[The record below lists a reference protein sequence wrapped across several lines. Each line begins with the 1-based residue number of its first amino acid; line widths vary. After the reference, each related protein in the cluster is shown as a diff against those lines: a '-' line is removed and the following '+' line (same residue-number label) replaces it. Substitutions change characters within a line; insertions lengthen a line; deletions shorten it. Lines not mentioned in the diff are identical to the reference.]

1 VGPGSVVAERFEVNR
16 VAAQGGMATVFRAV
30 DRQTGRDV
38 ALKLLAASA
47 NDEGGRFAREARVLA
62 ELTHPGIVRYVA
74 HGITPDG
81 LCYLAMEWLEGET
94 LRQRLERKP
103 LTLAESLA
111 LVAAL
116 AEALA
121 EAHGRGVVHRDL
133 KPSNVFLPGGDA
145 TAAKLL
151 DFGIAHLARGT
162 RAATR
167 TGMMLGT
174 PGYMAPEQARGDRAV
189 DARVDVFALGTIL
202 FECVAG
208 RPAFLGEHPMALLAK
223 ILIEEPPRLR
233 AVRPD
238 APRSVEAL
246 VARMLSKDP
255 AGRPPDATAVLAELA
270 ELGPLEGSDATPEPA
285 RDSSLT
291 RGEQRLLTVVL
302 AGRMR
307 PETNPTLDA
316 GGGAAVHDE
325 RPTEL
330 VAPRARRDG
339 SDGLRASL
347 LDQTRDD
354 DLLVSLRAAAKPF
367 GGRLEMLAEG
377 SVVWTLAGSGVAT
390 DQARQ
395 AARGALALRAVL
407 AEAPIALATGRAVV
421 DEAGSA
427 GEVID
432 RAARML
438 ASAPASRAVR
448 LDETTAGLLDV
459 RFEVTG
465 DTRGLEL
472 VAERPEVPA
481 TRTLLGKPTPCVGR
495 ERELSTL
502 MAAYQESAHE
512 PVARAM
518 LVTAPPGTGKSRL
531 RHELLRRFA
540 ETDEPPEVWMGRG
553 DPMKAG
559 SPYAILAPALRRAA
573 AVVDGEPPHL
583 RQRKLRARV
592 SRNVRADDV
601 ARVAVFLGELVGVPF
616 PEEDYPPLRA
626 ARTDPQLMGDQIRRA
641 FVDFLDADLRERP
654 LVLILEDLHWGDL
667 LSVRLVD
674 AALRA
679 LAERPLF
686 VLALARPEVHDAFP
700 KLWAER
706 HLEELRLGPLTRRAA
721 EKLVR
726 EVLGTDV
733 EATVLERLVA
743 TADGNAFFLEELIRA
758 VREDGA
764 RILPDTVVAMVQARL
779 ERLEPEAR
787 RVLRAA
793 AIFGEVFWHN
803 GVAALLGDGGD
814 GDTGR
819 ARTRLDEWLESL
831 VERELVT
838 RRIET
843 RIAGEIEY
851 VFRHGLVREAAYA
864 MLTADDQRLGHRL
877 AAEFLE
883 RVGETDSM
891 SLAEHYERGG
901 EPLRAV
907 AWYRRAAQQA
917 LEGNDLEGALQRASH
932 GILASEAGA
941 LRGELRLIECEALQ
955 WLGEYAESMRAAK
968 DAVADLEPGS
978 AAWCSAMGLGAQAAS
993 KTSDHAWLVQIGEEL
1008 LARLP
1013 AAEPSLPSLADD
1025 DSPFSDDTPP
1035 PADANDQLFWMVSD
1049 VSLGGVEADI
1059 MAGLRAEAPLVVAAA
1074 RTASQ
1079 LYLHGKA
1086 PLANALVERIAPL
1099 HDRYRAAPEVLA
1111 WLDDAMAVRDLY
1123 SGDLGGYLT
1132 KKEEVVRC
1140 CAATGQERL
1149 ETLQRVRLG
1158 YACLEIG
1165 DYPRAVRELRAALT
1179 QAQAKGLH
1187 QATALAYHNLGLAL
1201 AREGALDEAREL
1213 EEEAVRAFAAQG
1225 DRRLEMAS
1233 RIYLAEILILAGD
1246 LPAAD
1251 AMLHALIRDAGEGAT
1266 PTKAYA
1272 LACLARTRVR
1282 QGRSDEA
1289 DSFARAAMAMLE
1301 EMGGVDEG
1309 EAMIRLAHVEGLL
1322 GVGRVDEAK
1331 AALGRA
1337 RDRLLE
1343 RAALIRSTALRTS
1356 FLEHVPENA
1365 GTLALARTHLDSN

>member
-1 VGPGSVVAERFEVNR
+1 
-16 VAAQGGMATVFRAV
+16 MATVFRAV

-74 HGITPDG
+74 HGVTPDG

-94 LRQRLERKP
+94 LRQRLERKA
-103 LTLAESLA
+103 LTLSESVA

-116 AEALA
+116 AGALA
-121 EAHGRGVVHRDL
+121 EAHARGVVHRDL
-133 KPSNVFLPGGDA
+133 KPSNVFLPGCDP

-151 DFGIAHLARGT
+151 DFGIAHLSRGT

-174 PGYMAPEQARGDRAV
+174 PGYMAPEQARGDKGI
-189 DARVDVFALGTIL
+189 DARADVFALGTIL

-208 RPAFLGEHPMALLAK
+208 RPTFLGEHPMALLAK

-238 APRSVEAL
+238 APRAIESL
-246 VARMLSKDP
+246 VARMLAKDP
-255 AGRPPDATAVLAELA
+255 AARPADASAVLAELEA
-270 ELGPLEGSDATPEPA
+270 IGPLEGSDATPDPQ
-285 RDSSLT
+285 RDTSLT

-302 AGRMR
+302 AGRTR
-307 PETNPTLDA
+307 RHVASSTV
-316 GGGAAVHDE
+316 GAEDE
-325 RPTEL
+325 DNTAI
-330 VAPRARRDG
+330 VAPRRRHAPPTPG
-339 SDGLRASL
+339 STSSGLRAAL
-347 LDQTRDD
+347 LEHTRDD
-354 DLLVSLRAAAKPF
+354 DLLVALRAAASPF

-395 AARGALALRAVL
+395 AARCALALRQVL
-407 AEAPIALATGRAVV
+407 TTEAPIALATGRAIV

-432 RAARML
+432 RAARLL
-438 ASAPASRAVR
+438 AGAPAARAVR
-448 LDETTAGLLDV
+448 LDETTAGLLDL
-459 RFEVTG
+459 RFEVTR
-465 DTRGLEL
+465 DTRGLVL
-472 VAERPEVPA
+472 VGERLEMPP

-495 ERELSTL
+495 DRELATL

-512 PVARAM
+512 PVARVV

-531 RHELLRRFA
+531 RHELLRRMS

-592 SRNVRADDV
+592 SRYVRSDDV
-601 ARVAVFLGELVGVPF
+601 ARIAVFLGELVGVPF
-616 PEEDYPPLRA
+616 NEDDYPPLRA
-626 ARTDPQLMGDQIRRA
+626 ARSDPQLMGDQIRRA
-641 FVDFLDADLRERP
+641 FVDFLDAEAREHP
-654 LVLILEDLHWGDL
+654 LVLVLEDLHWGDL

-679 LAERPLF
+679 LGERPLF

-700 KLWAER
+700 RLWAER
-706 HLEELRLGPLTRRAA
+706 HVEELRLGPLTRRAA
-721 EKLVR
+721 EKLIR
-726 EVLGTDV
+726 EVLGPDADPSV
-733 EATVLERLVA
+733 VERLIA

-758 VREDGA
+758 VREGGGEA
-764 RILPDTVVAMVQARL
+764 LPDTVVAMVQARL
-779 ERLEPEAR
+779 EKLEPDAR

-793 AIFGEVFWHN
+793 SIFGEVFWRD
-803 GVAALLGDGGD
+803 GVAALLGDSEIS
-814 GDTGR
+814 R
-819 ARTRLDEWLESL
+819 AHLDEWLEAL
-831 VERELVT
+831 VDRELVT
-838 RRIET
+838 KRVESRF
-843 RIAGEIEY
+843 AGEVEL

-864 MLTADDQRLGHRL
+864 MLTAEDKLLGHRL

-883 RVGETDSM
+883 RVGESDSM

-901 EPLRAV
+901 EPHRAI
-907 AWYRRAAQQA
+907 AWYKRAAQQA
-917 LEGNDLEGALQRASH
+917 LEGNDLEGALARAHH
-932 GILASEAGA
+932 GIAGA
-941 LRGELRLIECEALQ
+941 KPGPLRGELHLIVCEAHQ
-955 WLGEYAESMRAAK
+955 WRGEYAESVHAAK
-968 DAVADLEPGS
+968 EAVADLPRGS
-978 AAWCSAMGLGAQAAS
+978 ATWCSAMGLGAQAAS
-993 KTSDHAWLVQIGEEL
+993 KTSDHAWLHQIGEEL
-1008 LARLP
+1008 LAL
-1013 AAEPSLPSLADD
+1013 LPSEKATVES
-1025 DSPFSDDTPP
+1025 SPFDAPP
-1035 PADANDQLFWMVSD
+1035 PDDGNDQLFWMVSD

-1074 RTASQ
+1074 RTTSQ

-1086 PLANALVERIAPL
+1086 PLANALVEKIAPL
-1099 HDRYRAAPEVLA
+1099 HDRYRSAPEVLA
-1111 WLDDAMAVRDLY
+1111 WLDDACAVRALY

-1140 CAATGQERL
+1140 CGATGQQRL

-1165 DYPRAVRELRAALT
+1165 DYGRAVKELRAAL
-1179 QAQAKGLH
+1179 AQAEAMGLH
-1187 QATALAYHNLGLAL
+1187 QATALAHHNLGLAL
-1201 AREGALDEAREL
+1201 ARQGKLVEARAL
-1213 EEEAVRAFAAQG
+1213 EEEAVREFAAQG
-1225 DRRLEMAS
+1225 DGRLEMAS

-1251 AMLHALIRDAGEGAT
+1251 AMLKSLITDAGDGSS

-1282 QGRSDEA
+1282 QGLADEA
-1289 DSFARAAMAMLE
+1289 MTHAQAAMAMLE

-1322 GVGRVDEAK
+1322 GVGRDDEAK
-1331 AALGRA
+1331 AALTRA
-1337 RDRLLE
+1337 RDRLLD
-1343 RAALIRSTALRTS
+1343 RAALIRSPELRAS
-1356 FLEHVPENA
+1356 FLERVPENA
-1365 GTLALARTHLDSN
+1365 RTLALASAHLR